1 MKDTDHRQGIGAA
14 LLARLITISE
24 ADGYWTLQGQVMD
37 GNAASRALLRAAGF
51 REVGRRERYGH
62 IDGDWRDVILLER
75 RSTLA
80 GGPGLP
86 THSCDGT

>member
-1 MKDTDHRQGIGAA
+1 MKNTEHRRGIGVA
-14 LLARLITISE
+14 LLARLLAISE

-37 GNAASRALLRAAGF
+37 GNAASRALLLGAGF
-51 REVGRRERYGH
+51 REIGRRERYGH

-75 RSTLA
+75 RSAIA

-86 THSCDGT
+86 THSCEAG